1 MKLPKATMDTSMS
14 KDRGKINPGEPDTSS
29 TFFYTLWAIR
39 GIQAGKPYFVVMC
52 PLKLVPRL
60 FLYDEEELPPSMRAQ
75 RTLNRTRIP
84 EIARYITEN
93 RNDYVFSSIAA
104 SIDSEVSFRPLKE
117 GNAPASVG
125 ELIIPMTA
133 RFVVNDGQHRRAG
146 IEEALKLSSDFEDE
160 TISVVLFL
168 DPGLKQSQQM
178 FADLNKHAVR
188 PTKSLGILYDHRD
201 AFSMLACRLAESVL
215 AFRGL
220 TEMEK
225 TTISNRSV
233 KLFTLSGIY
242 EGTKALLNDV
252 TSSNLTPED
261 ETLAATFWGEV
272 AKCIPDWERVRT
284 KKSSSAEMRQEY
296 IHSHSL
302 TLHVLGIVG
311 ASLIKAHPKD
321 WQSRMSA
328 LSTVDWS
335 RANYAV
341 WEGRATVGGRLSK
354 ASSSILLTVTALKK
368 VLCLQLTAEEA
379 KAEQTYQLSRGPQ

>member
-1 MKLPKATMDTSMS
+1 MVKKHTSTKQLSKKKLPN
-14 KDRGKINPGEPDTSS
+14 NPDPSS

-39 GIQAGKPYFVVMC
+39 GVQAGKQYFVVMC

-75 RTLNRTRIP
+75 RTLNRARIP
-84 EIARYITEN
+84 EISRYITEN
-93 RNDYVFSSIAA
+93 RNNYVFSSITA
-104 SIDSEVSFRPLKE
+104 SIDAEVSFRPLKE
-117 GNAPASVG
+117 GNAPATVG
-125 ELIIPMTA
+125 ELVIPMTA

-160 TISVVLFL
+160 TISVVLYL
-168 DPGLKQSQQM
+168 DPGLLHSQQM

-201 AFSMLACRLAESVL
+201 AFSMLACKLADQVI

-225 TTISNRSV
+225 TTISNRSI

-252 TSSNLTPED
+252 SSSDLKDED
-261 ETLAATFWGEV
+261 AALAASYWHEIST
-272 AKCIPDWERVRT
+272 AIPDWERVRL
-284 KKSSSAEMRQEY
+284 KQSSSAEMRRDY
-296 IHSHSL
+296 IHSHAL

-311 ASLIKAHPKD
+311 SALIKAHPHD
-321 WQSRMSA
+321 WQAKLPA
-328 LSTVDWS
+328 LKSIDWS
-335 RANYAV
+335 RTNHGL

-354 ASSSILLTVTALKK
+354 ASSSVLLTVNVLKQ
-368 VLCLQLTAEEA
+368 VLGLPYTNEEA
-379 KAEQTYQLSRGPQ
+379 RAEKTYQSGRGGSK